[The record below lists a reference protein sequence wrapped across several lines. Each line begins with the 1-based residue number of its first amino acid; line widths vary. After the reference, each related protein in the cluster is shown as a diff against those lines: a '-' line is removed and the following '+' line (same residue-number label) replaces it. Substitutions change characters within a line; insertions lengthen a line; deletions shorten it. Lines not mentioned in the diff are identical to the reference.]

1 MKPYFFRPLFQSLGD
16 RTVRMVEP
24 SGGPNRTARSSPH
37 AWPTCAGAQLLLSA
51 RCADLCAPS
60 VKGARSQMGGTAQVG
75 PGLLLSPSLGPLCA
89 QMLPIFVRPK
99 YARAVLRADASV
111 RCTRCDEPHAVHR
124 QEPPRAASSSTI
136 PEPVRALTRLA
147 GPPANARRFC
157 SVAAPI
163 MWALSQARAMLQ
175 VRRAAP
181 IW

>member
-1 MKPYFFRPLFQSLGD
+1 MPRLG
-16 RTVRMVEP
+16 VR
-24 SGGPNRTARSSPH
+24 
-37 AWPTCAGAQLLLSA
+37 GATQ
-51 RCADLCAPS
+51 
-60 VKGARSQMGGTAQVG
+60 
-75 PGLLLSPSLGPLCA
+75 
-89 QMLPIFVRPK
+89 
-99 YARAVLRADASV
+99 
-111 RCTRCDEPHAVHR
+111 PHAVHR